1 MAGRRGPQ
9 ATYDQMMAEIQ
20 MESEDE
26 EDQTPRPQA
35 KRESGRRPAS
45 PPPARHHEQRCEGSD
60 GEDKVVGNSRTTSR
74 EKDQRKEGKRASQE
88 VSSSAA
94 SKDADSQGQCIPF
107 PPSSSEKSRTQRRSN
122 NSEGNAS
129 SDSDDS
135 DHEREEASNQQ
146 DGELPAHNGAASHES
161 PKCFHRW
168 EAAQQLGAFHHLE
181 PRVVCHTRTN
191 ESITLPSKT
200 ALEANV
206 RNILTTVE
214 FSYDEM
220 GPGRLVVR
228 IPQVQPNGAAVP
240 WKENQAAS
248 SSQMQ
253 QKELLLLRNKRP
265 HYDEKTGGHVLDFG
279 GRVTMPSIK
288 NFQMQADNHGDDSV
302 LQFGRVS
309 CQPPGPRV
317 QCKCH
322 KHIFTMDH
330 PLSPLQGFA
339 ICLATLD
346 TKFTDIKLYDNMS
359 KLIKRK

>member
-1 MAGRRGPQ
+1 MAGRRDPQ

-20 MESEDE
+20 MESEEE
-26 EDQTPRPQA
+26 EDETPRPPA
-35 KRESGRRPAS
+35 KRESGHDGRRSAS
-45 PPPARHHEQRCEGSD
+45 PPPARHHERRYEDSD
-60 GEDKVVGNSRTTSR
+60 EEDKAVGNSYITSR
-74 EKDQRKEGKRASQE
+74 EKGQHKEGKRATQE

-94 SKDADSQGQCIPF
+94 SKDADLQGRCISF
-107 PPSSSEKSRTQRRSN
+107 PSSSSEKSRTPRRSN
-122 NSEGNAS
+122 NSEGDAS

-135 DHEREEASNQQ
+135 DHEREGTDRPCNWTLAGLTGESGSEYTVFD
-146 DGELPAHNGAASHES
+146 DGLS
-161 PKCFHRW
+161 
-168 EAAQQLGAFHHLE
+168 
-181 PRVVCHTRTN
+181 
-191 ESITLPSKT
+191 PSKT

-214 FSYDEM
+214 FSYDKM
-220 GPGRLVVR
+220 GPGRLIVR

-240 WKENQAAS
+240 WKEDQAAG

-253 QKELLLLRNKRP
+253 QKALILLRNKRP

-288 NFQMQADNHGDDSV
+288 NFQMQADNHGDDAV

-309 CQPPGPRV
+309 CQPPGPRL

-322 KHIFTMDH
+322 KHTFTMDH

-346 TKFTDIKLYDNMS
+346 SKFTDIKLYDNMS